1 MKKILYCASVV
12 LLVLCLAVSCDA
24 DAIRKT
30 GDTMALLGTNVYGL
44 QPTMRD
50 VSEANDTV
58 SNSVYNQETGAV
70 EVNLEAAASVQNS
83 VESIKESTLKTEA
96 FQKAMEEP
104 AATTVTDKAEV
115 KTQIETQ
122 RDTAIAAAQ
131 ATVTAATVDDSVKEA
146 INTILETA
154 AAAAEVSEDPT
165 KGEVVSVGV
174 VTDLATTVSEK
185 IADMQSADPVV
196 AEQAKR
202 EVAEKAMAA
211 IDTLKLISQAA
222 NIDLLSGL
230 DFGVLLGGD
239 GDKALVAKEMNYL
252 AIANKGMKQIFKYIV
267 NPDTN
272 QVDEAKLKRYTSQL
286 AALRTAYETVGYAL
300 RPFTLDIQNDAYGIE
315 GLNEFILGGRQYDFF
330 SINDLVLYL
339 TSVIFTEADAA
350 LAGIPGNH
358 TMCELLNAL
367 LEANPGLLEGVD
379 ENFHFQTSPA
389 LEAAWA
395 DLMAVFGDDSED
407 GALLTFLETYSGKTT
422 EDEIKS
428 KLINKAAFIANTMV
442 VLLVE
447 ADDNYSK
454 AVNNIAVA
462 NDITVEAAIL
472 NYIGGFLG
480 SGSEEPAPEPQ
491 PEPQN

>member
-1 MKKILYCASVV
+1 M
-12 LLVLCLAVSCDA
+12 
-24 DAIRKT
+24 
-30 GDTMALLGTNVYGL
+30 
-44 QPTMRD
+44 
-50 VSEANDTV
+50 
-58 SNSVYNQETGAV
+58 
-70 EVNLEAAASVQNS
+70 
-83 VESIKESTLKTEA
+83 
-96 FQKAMEEP
+96 
-104 AATTVTDKAEV
+104 
-115 KTQIETQ
+115 
-122 RDTAIAAAQ
+122 
-131 ATVTAATVDDSVKEA
+131 
-146 INTILETA
+146 
-154 AAAAEVSEDPT
+154 
-165 KGEVVSVGV
+165 
-174 VTDLATTVSEK
+174 TDLATTVSEK

-300 RPFTLDIQNDAYGIE
+300 RPFTLDIQNDGYGIE

-358 TMCELLNAL
+358 SMCELLNAL

-480 SGSEEPAPEPQ
+480 SGSEEPAPEP
-491 PEPQN
+491 EPQN